1 MSHFCSLVCG
11 SVFCACTRGDVL
23 VHVVSRAKAGE
34 QVCGL
39 AWLPGW
45 VLTQGS
51 GLALL
56 LGQQC
61 SMLWFSGQNYLWGV
75 LALCAVSASSVL
87 PEAVCPQ
94 VKGTILG
101 IVPVH

>member
-1 MSHFCSLVCG
+1 MVEIDVTFCFLVCG

-23 VHVVSRAKAGE
+23 VPVVSRAKAGE

-61 SMLWFSGQNYLWGV
+61 SMLWFSGQKYLWGV
-75 LALCAVSASSVL
+75 LALCAVSASFV
-87 PEAVCPQ
+87 VCPQ
-94 VKGTILG
+94 VKGRFQG